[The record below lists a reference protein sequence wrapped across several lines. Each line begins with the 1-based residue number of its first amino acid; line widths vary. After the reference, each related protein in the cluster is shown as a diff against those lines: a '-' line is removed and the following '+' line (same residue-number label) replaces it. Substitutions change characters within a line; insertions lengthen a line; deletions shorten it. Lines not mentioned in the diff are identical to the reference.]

1 MISGNIEKFNSP
13 IRQISGKVELTAK
26 GSAPATKTGTL
37 IHIDDACSSA
47 MPMSIQL
54 SSDTITD
61 FSKIGIATGKNIFGG
76 EALAEA
82 IVGIGGTANDNDGTT
97 SFAPGKVSRTT
108 PIYDGF
114 KENTQYTFMMYG
126 INESSPNA
134 TNLAIYYTDGSYE
147 GLYFNGGSGY
157 ENPTPGEYAYS
168 RLTSAAGKT
177 IQSLRVLYVSA
188 STTLQCDKCG
198 IFEGTITLEEFEP
211 YTETP
216 IPVEVKLTG
225 KNILPYPYTQTTKNA
240 YGLEWTDNGDGSL
253 TLNGTTEINW
263 VGFDLQRGAAD
274 IAKIKLVPGTSY
286 IISGGAGGVDFI
298 FNYLNENG
306 ADAWWPEKKPLVWKD
321 TYTLKSVY
329 LQISNAGTTFNNL
342 TVYPQIE
349 ISTTTATAWEPYN
362 GQTAAANPEGK
373 VEGLTS
379 RGTPFYL
386 FTNPLGITMTATY
399 QKQLN
404 ADNEIFTHDGDLVS
418 FVVDKTGEDKFFGY
432 GISQKLEV
440 KVRDK
445 DRRYNVYTHHAMKPY
460 LDDLTVLPL
469 FNVRDV
475 KRDEN
480 TNALTI
486 TAYDCIE
493 NAAKHTWSDLSITDY
508 TLSGIARAIA
518 VVIEAGGVVCPYD
531 EFNALYEDG
540 INVEGTESLR
550 EILNDIAEA
559 TQTIYY
565 VDSNNNLAF
574 KRLGGSPVYTI
585 DKSQYFTLKSEPSRT
600 LAAIVSA
607 TELGDN
613 IIADSDEGEGETQY
627 VRDNVFWTEDV
638 AAKVEAAL
646 ANVGGTTITPFDC
659 SWRGCYLLEPGD
671 KVAITTKD
679 NGTITT
685 YLLND
690 KLTYNGG
697 MKQHTHWTYGAEEET
712 AANPSTL
719 GEALKQT
726 FAKVDKAN
734 KRIDL
739 VVSDVSENQSAI
751 SSLQINEKSITATV
765 EGLQKTTETATG
777 EIETLSQKVS
787 TQITQDQ
794 VSFAITTELAKGVD
808 KVATKEKNYTFDDE
822 GLSISSSENNISTTI
837 TEDGMTVK
845 KSGEDVL
852 IANKD
857 GVLAEDLKATTFLI
871 IAGSRFENY
880 GGRTGCFWI
889 GG

>member
-13 IRQISGKVELTAK
+13 IRQIRGKVELTAK
-26 GSAPATKTGTL
+26 SSTPATKTGTL
-37 IHIDDACSSA
+37 IHIDDACSNA

-54 SSDTITD
+54 SSETITD
-61 FSKIGIATGKNIFGG
+61 FS
-76 EALAEA
+76 
-82 IVGIGGTANDNDGTT
+82 D
-97 SFAPGKVSRTT
+97 
-108 PIYDGF
+108 
-114 KENTQYTFMMYG
+114 
-126 INESSPNA
+126 
-134 TNLAIYYTDGSYE
+134 
-147 GLYFNGGSGY
+147 
-157 ENPTPGEYAYS
+157 
-168 RLTSAAGKT
+168 
-177 IQSLRVLYVSA
+177 
-188 STTLQCDKCG
+188 
-198 IFEGTITLEEFEP
+198 
-211 YTETP
+211 
-216 IPVEVKLTG
+216 VEVKLTG
-225 KNILPYPYTQTTKNA
+225 KNLLPYPYSETTKNA
-240 YGLEWTDNGDGSL
+240 FGLEWTDNGDGSL
-253 TLNGTTEINW
+253 TLNGTTTSNW
-263 VGFDLQRGAAD
+263 TTFMLQQGKD
-274 IAKIKLVPGTSY
+274 ITKIKLVPGTSY
-286 IISGGAGGVDFI
+286 ITSGGADGVDFV

-306 ADAWWPEKKPLVWKD
+306 VDAWWPEKRPLVWKE
-321 TYTLKSVY
+321 TYTLKAVY
-329 LQISNAGTTFNNL
+329 LQIANAGTTFNNF

-349 ISTTTATAWEPYN
+349 IGTASTAFEPYN
-362 GQTAAANPEGK
+362 EQTAAADANGK

-386 FTNPLGITMTATY
+386 FTDPPGITMEATY

-445 DRRYNVYTHHAMKPY
+445 NRRYNVYTHHAMKPY

-469 FNVRDV
+469 FNVRDI

-508 TLSGIARAIA
+508 TLAGIARAIA

-565 VDSNNNLAF
+565 VDSSNNLTF
-574 KRLGGSPVYTI
+574 KRLGGNPVYTI
-585 DKSQYFTLKSEPSRT
+585 DKSQYFTLKSEPTKT
-600 LAAIVSA
+600 LAALVSA

-613 IIADSDEGEGETQY
+613 VEAVSDEGEGETQY
-627 VRDNVFWTEDV
+627 IRDNVFWAED
-638 AAKVEAAL
+638 AATKVEAAL

-671 KVAITTKD
+671 KIDITTKD

-734 KRIDL
+734 KTIEL
-739 VVSDVSENQSAI
+739 VVSETSTNSTDIATLKLTT
-751 SSLQINEKSITATV
+751 SSIDATV
-765 EGLQKTTETATG
+765 SGIKQTTEDLNG
-777 EIETLSQKVS
+777 DISTLTQKVEAS
-787 TQITQDQ
+787 MTEDKVELKIK
-794 VSFAITTELAKGVD
+794 SELANGVD
-808 KVATKEKNYTFDDE
+808 KVKTTEKNFTFDDD
-822 GLSISSSENNISTTI
+822 GLSISSSESNISTTI
-837 TEDGMTVK
+837 TEDGMAVSVADSEVLTANNEGVK
-845 KSGEDVL
+845 A
-852 IANKD
+852 I
-857 GVLAEDLKATTFLI
+857 DLHATTYLI
-871 IAGSRFENY
+871 IGKNSRFEDYVKN
-880 GGRTGCFWI
+880 GEPRTACFWI